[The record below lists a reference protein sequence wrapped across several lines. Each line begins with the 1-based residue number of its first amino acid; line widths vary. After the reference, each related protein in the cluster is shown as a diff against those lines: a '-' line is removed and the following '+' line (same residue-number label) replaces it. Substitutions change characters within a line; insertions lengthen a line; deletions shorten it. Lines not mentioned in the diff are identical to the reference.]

1 MSKLCVIT
9 GATGHIGYA
18 LLGDQLH
25 LVAREVVGADIKE
38 VRELE

>member
-1 MSKLCVIT
+1 MMRWDIHFIYS
-9 GATGHIGYA
+9 HIGYA

-25 LVAREVVGADIKE
+25 LVAREVVGADIKG